1 MTRAQRIRDVL
12 AKHPGGLTTG
22 QIVGSLGADHNSNN
36 VSATLAEMM
45 GRGVVIRE
53 GERMRYRYAL
63 KQRVGSSVEE
73 TPGEDAHADAEST
86 SAIPAIIAVRETL
99 RPTLGTPCRAIPP
112 VAPPPDYA
120 EEVHALLA
128 ERGPLTLKE
137 VMQALAIT
145 RGLAVGAISELL
157 GSERIV
163 AKGADSGS
171 VYQLAGSV
179 GAVDDAPDE
188 PPTPPGAPSP
198 RTEQRSVIGEMHHN
212 ALLGMTVQL
221 RKIASTA
228 AHDGEFTLLKD
239 LADAG
244 AALDRACAQL

>member
-22 QIVGSLGADHNSNN
+22 QVVDLLGADDNSNN

-53 GERMRYRYAL
+53 GEPRRYRYTL

-73 TPGEDAHADAEST
+73 TPAQDAQADAET
-86 SAIPAIIAVRETL
+86 NSAIPAIIAVRETL
-99 RPTLGTPCRAIPP
+99 RPTLGTPCRATPP
-112 VAPPPDYA
+112 AAPPPDYA

-163 AKGADSGS
+163 GNGADGGS

-179 GAVDDAPDE
+179 DAVEHAPDE
-188 PPTPPGAPSP
+188 PPMPPSAPTP
-198 RTEQRSVIGEMHHN
+198 RTDQRRVISALHHN
-212 ALLGMTVQL
+212 ALLGMALQL
-221 RKIASTA
+221 RGIASTA
-228 AHDGEFTLLKD
+228 ADDGEFELLQD
-239 LADAG
+239 LAAAG
-244 AALDRACAQL
+244 AALDRACARI